1 MDHLN
6 KDTNGKKVALFL
18 ITTKGR
24 QISLRVIE
32 NLTKLSGL
40 DLFVISHN
48 AIDIKNLIN
57 DINDRV
63 GKRIYYFEASGNSVC
78 QKRNL
83 ALSISIANE
92 YDYCILSDDDIAIEN
107 ASDIGELINLFKS
120 LSEECAVLS
129 PTLELAGRPIYGGLL
144 YRNGTFMSFETE
156 PAGSIWYSLCP
167 SAAFIAVRVK
177 SIARMFEVGLR
188 PFEELFVIQ
197 SEDVDF
203 AVKVWLLGYKIAC
216 TKLVKVKHLASRS
229 QIPSWRLFF
238 MYRNR
243 LLLLLLNFSV
253 RHVLFYLPFRV
264 LNDVV
269 QNIVVFHG
277 HNFSSLV
284 KAYSWALKNLSITII
299 LRNHRRK
306 VFRRTE
312 KILFTKLPLPR
323 ARGSQIAFKHG
334 QAKM

>member
-1 MDHLN
+1 MN
-6 KDTNGKKVALFL
+6 TINGKRISLFL
-18 ITTKGR
+18 IATEGRKTTF
-24 QISLRVIE
+24 RVIR
-32 NLTKLSGL
+32 NFIKLS
-40 DLFVISHN
+40 DCDFFVVSHDAPN
-48 AIDIKNLIN
+48 IRNFVSEIN
-57 DINDRV
+57 MEMDR
-63 GKRIYYFEASGNSVC
+63 KILYIEASNNSVC

-83 ALSISIANE
+83 ALLMSIANG
-92 YDYCILSDDDIAIEN
+92 YDYCILSDDDIVFE
-107 ASDIGELINLFKS
+107 DILDIYRLVKLFEALPK
-120 LSEECAVLS
+120 ECSVLS
-129 PTLELAGRPIYGGLL
+129 PTLELAGTPVYGGLL
-144 YRNGTFMSFETE
+144 YRNGTFMSLETQ

-216 TKLVKVKHLASRS
+216 TKLVKVKHLATRS

-264 LNDVV
+264 LNDVF

-284 KAYSWALKNLSITII
+284 KAYSWTLKNLSTII
-299 LRNHRRK
+299 IQRNHRRK
-306 VFRRTE
+306 AFRRTE
-312 KILFTKLPLPR
+312 KMLFTKLPLPAR
-323 ARGSQIAFKHG
+323 ALGSQIAFKRS